1 MEPVMRIAAAVIAT
15 MGIAGITTGCR
26 LDPLVKDKPGASSHL
41 LPPGTA
47 VPNAIDSP
55 ELRVQ
60 LTLNDGLE
68 DNAFTMSGGVVPRG
82 TGASEGMSV
91 RFWSFGPATRAPSPI
106 YEFSRKTD
114 AGMQRIDHPALL
126 DALPGDHGYGP
137 LHGINDVVVT
147 DAYAGELITTM
158 DALADAIDLGLVEE
172 PVPRRMFVD
181 SPVVLPSTK
190 LDVGGATL
198 QALPE
203 TVFARGYT
211 VTIFRLGGAFGVQP
225 TGLLVLPTSQVSF
238 LREPLKGGYDSRPIF
253 QAIIPTMPP
262 PPPPSMVT
270 TYTPL
275 SVVVNVDLNG
285 PAANITKDSDL
296 FLRGPAG
303 DIIGTTSAV
312 ATFQITTSILLLQ
325 LQFTDGMP

>member
-15 MGIAGITTGCR
+15 MVTAGITTGCR

-47 VPNAIDSP
+47 VPSAIDSP
-55 ELRVQ
+55 ELTVQ
-60 LTLNDGLE
+60 LTLNDGL
-68 DNAFTMSGGVVPRG
+68 DDAAFMMSGGVVPRR
-82 TGASEGMSV
+82 TGVSAGMDV

-106 YEFSRKTD
+106 YELVRKTD

-126 DALPGDHGYGP
+126 DALPGDHGYSP
-137 LHGINDVVVT
+137 LHGINQVVVT

-172 PVPRRMFVD
+172 PVPLKMFVD

-203 TVFARGYT
+203 TMFARGYT
-211 VTIFRLGGAFGVQP
+211 VTAFQLGGAFGVQP
-225 TGLLVLPTSQVSF
+225 TGPLVLPTSQVSF
-238 LREPLKGGYDSRPIF
+238 VREQLKGSYDASRPIF
-253 QAIIPTMPP
+253 QATIPTMAPQ
-262 PPPPSMVT
+262 MVT

-275 SVVVNVDLNG
+275 SVVVNVDLAPG
-285 PAANITKDSDL
+285 VLAADINEDKDL
-296 FLRGPAG
+296 FIRAPTGE
-303 DIIGTTSAV
+303 IMGTTNAV
-312 ATFQITTSILLLQ
+312 TALQITTSILLLQ